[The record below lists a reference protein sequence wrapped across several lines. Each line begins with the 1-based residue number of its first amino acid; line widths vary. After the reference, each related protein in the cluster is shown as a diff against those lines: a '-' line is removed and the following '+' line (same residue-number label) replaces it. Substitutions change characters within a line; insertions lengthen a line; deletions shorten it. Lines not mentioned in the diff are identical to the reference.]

1 MLQFWPHF
9 GRKTLTRNALKLV
22 LELGISNLD
31 ANFTASD
38 EDSYTVLNLNLT
50 AGKQLFDSSLKLYSR
65 QVNIVKLSSIK
76 KSISLTTVGLRLP
89 LLRGLEAA
97 AEATANFLGC
107 VADGKERPHEAL
119 HFMIG
124 YIW

>member
-1 MLQFWPHF
+1 MLQFWPRF
-9 GRKTLTRNALKLV
+9 GRKTLTRDALKLV
-22 LELGISNLD
+22 LELGISYVD
-31 ANFTASD
+31 ANFIASD

-65 QVNIVKLSSIK
+65 QVNIVELPSIQ
-76 KSISLTTVGLRLP
+76 KSISRTTVGLRFP
-89 LLRGLEAA
+89 LLLGLEAA
-97 AEATANFLGC
+97 AEATANFHGC

-119 HFMIG
+119 NFMIG